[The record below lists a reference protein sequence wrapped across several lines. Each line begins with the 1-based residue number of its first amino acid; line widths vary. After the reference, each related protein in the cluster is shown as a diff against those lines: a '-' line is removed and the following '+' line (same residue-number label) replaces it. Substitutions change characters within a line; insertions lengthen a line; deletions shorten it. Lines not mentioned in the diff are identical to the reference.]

1 MFSRNN
7 VAVPVYK
14 KLIINFKYM
23 FIINITLWI
32 KFGQFNR
39 GTVNI
44 GI

>member
-1 MFSRNN
+1 MFLHNN

-14 KLIINFKYM
+14 KLIINFKSLYYIY
-23 FIINITLWI
+23 IILWI

-39 GTVNI
+39 GAVNI

>member
-14 KLIINFKYM
+14 KLMINFNSL
-23 FIINITLWI
+23 FIIIIILWI